1 MMKKL
6 HLAIAQ
12 FNPTVGDVEGN
23 LQRILKQSIEAR
35 DRLKA
40 DLVVFPELSLTGY
53 PPEDL
58 LLRPDFIRRVG
69 DCMHE
74 LTTSLSGIDCVV
86 GYPESEA
93 GLLYNSAAVI
103 RDGEVVANYRKQRLP
118 NYGVFDEKRY
128 FSEGD
133 RLVNFD
139 VKGVQVGLTICE
151 DVWQAGVVEETVAA
165 GAKLIV
171 NLNASPFHSGKQK
184 HREAVLRERIK
195 ETKTAIVYVNQEGGQ
210 DELVFDGSSFVMNCH
225 GEVVYRAEP
234 FKEQLALIEF
244 ECGEVVEPTKSNIAT
259 EHDAVETVYQ
269 ALVCGIRDYV
279 GKNGFK
285 GAVLGLSGGID
296 SALTLALAVDALGAD
311 AVEVLMM
318 PSRYTASMSN
328 DDAEEEA
335 RLLNVKHF
343 SIPIEPAF
351 KTFLKM
357 LEAPFKGLAADTT
370 EENIQARCRGIL
382 LMALSNKSG
391 KILLTTGNKSEMSV
405 GYATLYGDMAGGFAP
420 LKDVPKMLVFEL
432 SRYRN
437 SLSEVIPE
445 RVITRPPSAELA
457 ADQKDEDS
465 LPPYPVLDAI
475 LARYVEQDQS
485 VQEIIDAGFDSEQV
499 RKVVGLVDRNEYKR
513 RQAPPGVKITA
524 RAYGRDRRYPMT
536 SGFRSK

>member
-1 MMKKL
+1 MKKL

-12 FNPTVGDVEGN
+12 FNPVVGDVEGN
-23 LQRILKQSIEAR
+23 FQRILKQSIEAR
-35 DRLKA
+35 EKLKA
-40 DLVVFPELSLTGY
+40 DLIVFPELALTGY

-58 LLRPDFIRRVG
+58 LLRPDFIKRVG
-69 DCMHE
+69 DCMNKLAE
-74 LTTSLSGIDCVV
+74 RLSGIDCLV
-86 GYPESEA
+86 GYPESKD
-93 GLLYNSAAVI
+93 GLLYNSAAVVRNGRI
-103 RDGEVVANYRKQRLP
+103 ITNYRKKRLP

-133 RLVNFD
+133 D
-139 VKGVQVGLTICE
+139 VVTLDVEGVSIGITVCE
-151 DVWQAGVVEETVAA
+151 DVWQSGVVEKTVAA

-184 HREAVLRERIK
+184 EREAVLRERV
-195 ETKTAIVYVNQEGGQ
+195 EATKTAMVYVNQEGGQ
-210 DELVFDGSSFVMNCH
+210 DELVFDGSSFVMNCQ

-234 FKEQLALIEF
+234 FKEQLALVEF
-244 ECGEVVEPTKSNIAT
+244 DCGDEVEAVKSSVAK
-259 EHDAVETVYQ
+259 EHDAVETVYE

-311 AVEVLMM
+311 VIEVLMM

-328 DDAEEEA
+328 SDAVEEA
-335 RLLNVKHF
+335 ELLGVKHF

-351 KTFLKM
+351 KTFLEM
-357 LEAPFKGLAADTT
+357 LEEPFEGLERDTT

-382 LMALSNKSG
+382 LMALSNKTG

-420 LKDVPKMLVFEL
+420 LKDVPKMLVYKL

-437 SLSEVIPE
+437 SISRVIPE

-457 ADQKDEDS
+457 PDQKDEDS
-465 LPPYPVLDAI
+465 LPPYSVLDEI
-475 LARYVEQDQS
+475 LERYVEKDQS
-485 VQEIIDAGFDSEQV
+485 VEEIISVGFDSEQV
-499 RKVVGLVDRNEYKR
+499 RRVVGLVDRNEYKR
-513 RQAPPGVKITA
+513 RQAPPGVKITE